1 MTSGDHE
8 EAVCKDAIVEAAI
21 VEAAIVE
28 DDSADFA
35 DAIKAQIAAFNAR
48 HWDASKRRPLGLKSV
63 DADGR
68 LLGGI
73 SGRTFGNWCMIDY
86 LWVDDVAR
94 GKGLGG
100 ALLARAET
108 LAKSRGCKALLLD
121 TLDFQAPAFYLGRGY
136 VEVWCQQDYPFDG
149 GKRLYLV
156 KAL

>member
-1 MTSGDHE
+1 MEG
-8 EAVCKDAIVEAAI
+8 
-21 VEAAIVE
+21 AIVE
-28 DDSADFA
+28 DESADFA
-35 DAIKAQIAAFNAR
+35 EAIKAQIAAFNAE

-86 LWVDDVAR
+86 LWVDESCR
-94 GKGLGG
+94 GKGLGK
-100 ALLARAET
+100 ALLAEAEA